1 MRGATGRRYKVGD
14 ALRLGRSLRR
24 GKENKQYPCLWRTV
38 GDIVSLASRIVMNEG

>member
-14 ALRLGRSLRR
+14 ALRLGRSLRKVKKTR
-24 GKENKQYPCLWRTV
+24 STLGLWRTL